1 MILRWPLLLAAALV
15 LLATNAQAHN
25 LSVAHV
31 DIRPAE
37 GGGQRVELDLALR
50 DLALSLP
57 LDADR
62 DELVTWGELQA
73 ARAPIESMLRDKL
86 HLADG
91 AGDCP
96 LRVEALGVR
105 RYDDGAY
112 AALVLDAGCTR
123 AAGLRLDYELFF
135 DTDPRHRALVTV
147 HRAGGVGT
155 AIAHAGARSLA
166 LPAVSGHPF
175 GDFVREGIAHIL
187 SGYDHLAFLLS
198 LLLPAPL
205 VLVAGAWQPAR
216 DWRRVLWPTLGLVTA
231 FTAAHSIT
239 LSLAA
244 LGWVR
249 PSSFWV
255 EAAIAAS
262 VVVAALNNL
271 RPLVTRWLWAV
282 GFGFG
287 LVHGLGFAGA
297 LMETGLPADAR
308 LSALFG
314 LKLGVELGQLGVV
327 SLALPTLYL
336 LRNARGYPDYVLRLC
351 SLGIAALAGWW
362 LLERLAG

>member
-1 MILRWPLLLAAALV
+1 MIRRFARLLLV
-15 LLATNAQAHN
+15 LACFAPCAQAHN

-31 DIRPAE
+31 DIAPAA
-37 GGGQRVELDLALR
+37 GGGERIELDLALR

-57 LDADR
+57 LDANH
-62 DELVTWGELQA
+62 DEQVTWAELQA
-73 ARAPIESMLRDKL
+73 ARGPVEAMLRAKL
-86 HLADG
+86 RLDDR
-91 AGDCP
+91 AGGCP
-96 LRVEALGVR
+96 LSFEDMGVR
-105 RYDDGAY
+105 NYDDGAY
-112 AALVLDAGCTR
+112 AALVLHAGCR
-123 AAGLRLDYELFF
+123 SGLDLRLGYELFY
-135 DTDPRHRALVTV
+135 DSDPRHRALVSV
-147 HRAGGVGT
+147 HRQGGVGT
-155 AIAHAGARSLA
+155 AIARAGQRTLL
-166 LPAVSGHPF
+166 LPNVAGNPF
-175 GDFVREGIAHIL
+175 RDFVREGIAHIL

-205 VLVAGAWQPAR
+205 MLVGGQWQPAR
-216 DWRRVLWPTLGLVTA
+216 NWREVLYPTLGLVTA

-244 LGWVR
+244 LGLVR
-249 PSSFWV
+249 PASFWV

-271 RPLVTRWLWAV
+271 IPVVTRRLWAV

-297 LMETGLPADAR
+297 LAETGLPADAR

-314 LKLGVELGQLGVV
+314 FNLGVEIGQLGVV
-327 SLALPTLYL
+327 SLALPMLFV
-336 LRNARGYPDYVLRLC
+336 LRTQRGYPDYVLRLV

-362 LLERLAG
+362 LLQRLAA

>member
-1 MILRWPLLLAAALV
+1 VKRLALLCFV
-15 LLATNAQAHN
+15 LLTCLAPTARAHN

-31 DIRPAE
+31 DIAPAV
-37 GGGQRVELDLALR
+37 GGGQRIELDLALR

-57 LDADR
+57 VDTDR
-62 DELVTWGELQA
+62 DEKITWGELQA
-73 ARAPIESMLRDKL
+73 ARGAIEDMVAAKLRL
-86 HLADG
+86 SSR

-96 LRVEALGVR
+96 LRFEELGVR
-105 RYDDGAY
+105 QYDDGAY
-112 AALVLDAGCTR
+112 AALVIEARCPDSQQ
-123 AAGLRLDYELFF
+123 LRLGYDLFY
-135 DTDPRHRALVTV
+135 DSDPRHRALVTV

-155 AIAHAGARSLA
+155 AIARAELRTID
-166 LPAVSGHPF
+166 LPNVSGNPF
-175 GDFVREGIAHIL
+175 RDFVREGVAHIL

-205 VLVAGAWQPAR
+205 VLVGRGWRPAGY
-216 DWRRVLWPTLGLVTA
+216 WRSVLWPTLGLVTA
-231 FTAAHSIT
+231 FSAAHSIT

-244 LGWVR
+244 LGLVR

-255 EAAIAAS
+255 EAAIAGS
-262 VVVAALNNL
+262 VLVAALNNL
-271 RPLVTRWLWAV
+271 HPLVTRRLWAV

-297 LMETGLPADAR
+297 LAETGLPADAR

-314 LKLGVELGQLGVV
+314 FNVGVEIGQLGVV
-327 SLALPTLYL
+327 ALALPTLFV
-336 LRNARGYPDYVLRLC
+336 LRTRQGYADYVLRLL

-362 LLERLAG
+362 LFQRVAG

>member
-1 MILRWPLLLAAALV
+1 MKRMLQCLLLALAGFASAAS
-15 LLATNAQAHN
+15 AHN

-31 DIRPAE
+31 DIAPAV
-37 GGGQRVELDLALR
+37 GGGQRLELDLALR

-57 LDADR
+57 LDGDH
-62 DELVTWGELQA
+62 DEQVTWAELQS
-73 ARAPIESMLRDKL
+73 ARPAIEALVQAKLRLD
-86 HLADG
+86 DR
-91 AGDCP
+91 AGPCP
-96 LRVEALGVR
+96 LRFEELAVR

-112 AALVLDAGCTR
+112 AALALHADCRSGQD
-123 AAGLRLDYELFF
+123 LRLGYELFY
-135 DTDPRHRALVTV
+135 DSDPRHRALVTV
-147 HRAGGVGT
+147 HRQGGVGT
-155 AIAHAGARSLA
+155 AIARAEQRRLA
-166 LPAVSGHPF
+166 LPNVAGNPF
-175 GDFVREGIAHIL
+175 RDFVREGIAHIL

-205 VLVAGAWQPAR
+205 VLVGRQWRPA
-216 DWRRVLWPTLGLVTA
+216 DSWREVLFPTLGLVTA

-244 LGWVR
+244 LGLVR
-249 PSSFWV
+249 PASFWV

-262 VVVAALNNL
+262 VVIAALNNL
-271 RPLVTRWLWAV
+271 LPLVTRRLWAV

-297 LMETGLPADAR
+297 LAETGLPADAR

-314 LKLGVELGQLGVV
+314 FNLGVEIGQLGVV
-327 SLALPTLYL
+327 SLALPTLFV
-336 LRNARGYPDYVLRLC
+336 LRTQRGYPDYVLRLL

-362 LLERLAG
+362 LLQRLAA

>member
-1 MILRWPLLLAAALV
+1 VTRAAL
-15 LLATNAQAHN
+15 LIALLFAALATPSHAHT

-31 DIRPAE
+31 DIAPTAS
-37 GGGQRVELDLALR
+37 GDQRIELDLALR

-57 LDADR
+57 LDANR
-62 DELVTWGELQA
+62 DEQVSWGELQH
-73 ARAPIESMLRDKL
+73 ARGAIEAMVTRKLRLSDR
-86 HLADG
+86 AG
-91 AGDCP
+91 ACP
-96 LRVEALGVR
+96 LRFEQLGVR

-112 AALVLDAGCTR
+112 AALVLLADCSDGR
-123 AAGLRLDYELFF
+123 DLRLGYDLFY
-135 DTDPRHRALVTV
+135 DSDPRHRALVTV

-155 AIAHAGARSLA
+155 AIARAEQRTLL
-166 LPAVSGHPF
+166 LPKVSGNPF
-175 GDFVREGIAHIL
+175 RDFVREGIAHIL

-205 VLVAGAWQPAR
+205 VLVGRGWRPAQ
-216 DWRRVLWPTLGLVTA
+216 DWRSVLWPTLGLVSA

-244 LGWVR
+244 LGLVR

-262 VVVAALNNL
+262 VVIAALNNL
-271 RPLVTRWLWAV
+271 HPLVTRRLWAV

-297 LMETGLPADAR
+297 LAETGLPQDAR
-308 LSALFG
+308 LAALFG
-314 LKLGVELGQLGVV
+314 FNLGVEIGQLGVV
-327 SLALPTLYL
+327 ALALPTLFV
-336 LRNARGYPDYVLRLC
+336 LRTRPGYPDYVLRLL
-351 SLGIAALAGWW
+351 SLAIAALAGWW
-362 LLERLAG
+362 LLRRLGG